1 MARRG
6 FSLLELIV
14 VVVIAG
20 IIVALGLPRLTNAR
34 DAAGARGAVEDI
46 GALFA
51 VARQEA
57 IARRATVTVRIDT
70 AGRAVELR
78 VGGARLLRRA
88 LGETYGVSLGTNR
101 DSTVY
106 DPRGIG
112 FGLSN
117 VTIVVRRGAMVDTLT
132 MSRLGRVRW

>member
-14 VVVIAG
+14 VLIIGG
-20 IIVALGLPRLTNAR
+20 IIVALALPRLTDAR
-34 DAAGARGAVEDI
+34 DAAAVR
-46 GALFA
+46 AA
-51 VARQEA
+51 VGELGGLYAAARQEA
-57 IARRATVTVRIDT
+57 IARRAAVTVRIDT

-78 VGGARLLRRA
+78 VADARLVRRA
-88 LGETYGVSLGTNR
+88 LGEAYGVSLGTNR

-117 VTIVVRRGAMVDTLT
+117 VTIVVRRGSTVDTLA

>member
-6 FSLLELIV
+6 FSLLELIAV
-14 VVVIAG
+14 LMIAG
-20 IIVALGLPRLTNAR
+20 IVVALALPRLRNAR
-34 DAAGARGAVEDI
+34 DAAAVHAAMGEL
-46 GALFA
+46 GALYA
-51 VARQEA
+51 AARQEA
-57 IARRATVTVRIDT
+57 IARRAAVAVRIDT

-78 VGGARLLRRA
+78 VSDARLVRRA

-117 VTIVVRRGAMVDTLT
+117 VTIVVRRGSVVDTLAV
-132 MSRLGRVRW
+132 SRLGRVRW

>member
-14 VVVIAG
+14 VLAIAG
-20 IIVALGLPRLTNAR
+20 IILALALPLLTNVR
-34 DAAGARGAVEDI
+34 DAAGVRGAVEEL
-46 GALFA
+46 GVLYAA
-51 VARQEA
+51 ARQEA
-57 IARRATVTVRIDT
+57 IARRAAVTVRLDT

-78 VGGARLLRRA
+78 VAGALLVRRA

-117 VTIVVRRGAMVDTLT
+117 VTIVVRRGTKVDTLAV
-132 MSRLGRVRW
+132 SRLGRVRW

>member
-1 MARRG
+1 MVRRG

-14 VVVIAG
+14 VIMIAG
-20 IIVALGLPRLTNAR
+20 IVVALALPRFTKAR
-34 DAAGARGAVEDI
+34 DAAAVHAAVGEL
-46 GALFA
+46 GALYA
-51 VARQEA
+51 AARQEA
-57 IARRATVTVRIDT
+57 IARRAAVAVRIDT

-78 VGGARLLRRA
+78 VADARLVRRA
-88 LGETYGVSLGTNR
+88 LGEIYGVGLGTNR

-117 VTIVVRRGAMVDTLT
+117 VTIVVRRGSVVHTLT

>member
-14 VVVIAG
+14 VILIAG
-20 IIVALGLPRLTNAR
+20 IIGALALPRLANVR
-34 DAAGARGAVEDI
+34 DAAAVRGAVGEL
-46 GALFA
+46 GALYGA
-51 VARQEA
+51 ARQEA
-57 IARRATVTVRIDT
+57 IARRAAVTVRIDT

-78 VGGARLLRRA
+78 VADVRLVRRA

-117 VTIVVRRGAMVDTLT
+117 VTIVVRRGAMVDTVT
-132 MSRLGRVRW
+132 TSRLGRVRW